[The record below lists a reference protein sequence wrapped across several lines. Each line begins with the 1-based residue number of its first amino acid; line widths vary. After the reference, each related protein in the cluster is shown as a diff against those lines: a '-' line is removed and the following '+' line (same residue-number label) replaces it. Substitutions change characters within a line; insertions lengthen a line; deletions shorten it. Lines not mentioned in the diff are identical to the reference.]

1 MSFIFSFLIC
11 SMIKIY
17 HNPNCGTS
25 RKTLEFLKVHQIEF
39 ETILYLETPANQA
52 ELKTLLKDMGMG
64 VRDLLRQKGTP
75 YDELDLGSERWSDEA
90 LLDFMVQYPILMN
103 RPIVVTPK
111 GTRLCRPM
119 ETLFEIL
126 DLPTEGEPLRQ

>member
-1 MSFIFSFLIC
+1 
-11 SMIKIY
+11 MIKIY

-52 ELKTLLKDMGMG
+52 ELKTLFKDMGMG